1 MQLLSYLLL
10 WWFQDKYEIRAGM
23 HTPKASYKDNAL
35 CIEKTHLIL
44 WLNNSVSIISLG
56 MEEID
61 ARFIKI
67 DFDDIE

>member
-1 MQLLSYLLL
+1 MKFVRYA
-10 WWFQDKYEIRAGM
+10 YA
-23 HTPKASYKDNAL
+23 KASSKDNAL

-44 WLNNSVSIISLG
+44 CLNNSVSIISLG